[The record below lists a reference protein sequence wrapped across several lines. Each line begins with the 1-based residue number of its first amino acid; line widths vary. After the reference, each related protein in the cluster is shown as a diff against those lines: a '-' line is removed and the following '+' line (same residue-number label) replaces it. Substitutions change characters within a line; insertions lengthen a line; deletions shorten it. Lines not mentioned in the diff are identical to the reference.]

1 MRLGVVRCSG
11 RLAVA
16 IYSGE
21 AKAAE
26 ISRNGGA
33 VATLPEWVRLAG
45 CREVGDGIEEGRGGV
60 IARGRLGRK
69 KTEGRHTVRARAQ
82 QRLVAVAAIRGDS
95 GEGKLLEGMRWT
107 AGSKS
112 AHGDKLWQRGTARE
126 PLPDA
131 GASQSACPGMPTP

>member
-1 MRLGVVRCSG
+1 MRLGVVRSSG

-26 ISRNGGA
+26 ISKSGGA
-33 VATLPEWVRLAG
+33 MATSPERVRLAG

-69 KTEGRHTVRARAQ
+69 KTEEGHTVRARAE
-82 QRLVAVAAIRGDS
+82 QRRDAVAAIRGDS
-95 GEGKLLEGMRWT
+95 GEEKLLERVRWT
-107 AGSKS
+107 VGS
-112 AHGDKLWQRGTARE
+112 
-126 PLPDA
+126 
-131 GASQSACPGMPTP
+131 